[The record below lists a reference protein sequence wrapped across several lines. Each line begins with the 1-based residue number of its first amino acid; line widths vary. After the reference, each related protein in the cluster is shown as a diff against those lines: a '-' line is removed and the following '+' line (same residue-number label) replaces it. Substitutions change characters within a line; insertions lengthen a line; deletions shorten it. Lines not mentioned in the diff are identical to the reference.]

1 MNSKSH
7 KKRVYALLRGRID
20 GAFDRLQVRLA
31 LLKARDAERV
41 RLGEITNEDLS
52 LFSRKMAQ
60 ESVILEAPEI
70 DLDQFLNDYN
80 LRSKP

>member
-31 LLKARDAERV
+31 RLKARDVERV
-41 RLGEITNEDLS
+41 LRGEITNEDLS
-52 LFSRKMAQ
+52 LFSRQMAKD
-60 ESVILEAPEI
+60 SVIHEAPEI
-70 DLDQFLNDYN
+70 DVDQFLNDYN
-80 LRSKP
+80 LGSKP